1 MALSNLLQINEPA
14 TAGDTVITY
23 MEGLRGV
30 GQSAG
35 VIYLGLQVVCVL
47 VVKPYLGVVTV
58 GEAVAGHPV
67 LLVAPAP
74 GEDPG
79 DQGRRTQVQLQPLV
93 LWAWNGFIAG
103 ANQTLLVGLH
113 VEM

>member
-1 MALSNLLQINEPA
+1 M
-14 TAGDTVITY
+14 
-23 MEGLRGV
+23 
-30 GQSAG
+30 GQGAG

-93 LWAWNGFIAG
+93 LWAWNGIIAG
-103 ANQTLLVGLH
+103 ASEICVCCKSNKHG
-113 VEM
+113 

>member
-1 MALSNLLQINEPA
+1 MSLSNLLQINEPA
-14 TAGDTVITY
+14 TTGDTVITY

-35 VIYLGLQVVCVL
+35 VIYLGLQVVRVL

-67 LLVAPAP
+67 LLVTPAP
-74 GEDPG
+74 CEDPG
-79 DQGRRTQVQLQPLV
+79 DQGRRTQVQLKPLV
-93 LWAWNGFIAG
+93 LWKGSG
-103 ANQTLLVGLH
+103 
-113 VEM
+113 